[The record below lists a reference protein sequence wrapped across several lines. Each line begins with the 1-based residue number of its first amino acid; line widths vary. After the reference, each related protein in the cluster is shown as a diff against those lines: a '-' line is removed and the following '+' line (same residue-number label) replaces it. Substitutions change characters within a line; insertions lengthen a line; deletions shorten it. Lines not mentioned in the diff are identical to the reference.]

1 MQAWRADAEK
11 SNRQANKEKDYFFFI
26 EAKIAAHQV
35 FDLPTRAD
43 YIRPLARVFK
53 AAAYFRV
60 EPKATA
66 RLVPMGS
73 GNLETL

>member
-1 MQAWRADAEK
+1 MPK
-11 SNRQANKEKDYFFFI
+11 SPTAKRTRKRIIFFI
-26 EAKIAAHQV
+26 DAKIAAHQV